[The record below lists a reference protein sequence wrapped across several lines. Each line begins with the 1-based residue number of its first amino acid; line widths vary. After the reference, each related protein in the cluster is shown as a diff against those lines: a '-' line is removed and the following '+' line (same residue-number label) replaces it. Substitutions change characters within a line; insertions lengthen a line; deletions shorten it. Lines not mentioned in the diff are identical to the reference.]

1 MSTPYDPQTVWQTAY
16 GDLQLQMPRETFDT
30 WLRTARLLAH
40 EDGTFIVGVEN
51 TYARDWLE
59 HRLKKVVLRTLN
71 QIAGRTVEVRFVLWN
86 ETPDLSDLA
95 EAGPLLA
102 PLAAKEEESPR
113 FERLESGE
121 NGLNPRYTFETF
133 AIGPSNRLAH
143 AAALAVVDAP
153 GMQFNPL
160 YLHAEVGM
168 GKSHLLHAIGHA
180 CAEAGFRVLYV
191 SSETFTNDLVA
202 SINGRNTAQFR
213 EKYRDV
219 EVLLVDDIQFIAG
232 KDSTQEEFVHTFND
246 LFNANAQIVVT
257 SRERPEDIKKLDP
270 RLRSRFEGGLV
281 VELLPP
287 DYATRIEILE
297 IKAQLRGFDDR
308 LPPDVLAVI
317 AGENNASA
325 RDLEGALNRVIA
337 ASLLT
342 DQMPTMAMLETLV
355 QPPRPAHDPAIALDD
370 IIMAVADFYE
380 ISPDDLMGRGR
391 SREVSVARQVA
402 MYLARE
408 VADSP
413 LQQIGEVLGGRNHST
428 VLYSCERIA
437 ELVAIDSEI
446 GRQVRAI
453 RRVLQP
459 QGGIPV
465 ESDDAQSAD

>member
-121 NGLNPRYTFETF
+121 NGLNPRYAFETF

-257 SRERPEDIKKLDP
+257 SRERPE
-270 RLRSRFEGGLV
+270 
-281 VELLPP
+281 
-287 DYATRIEILE
+287 E